1 MVFRTTWILP
11 GKVGKA
17 SQTRWHLNWDLKTS
31 EGSQRSW
38 RVYRMCGVGL
48 GMHRLR
54 GRGRGRNRRGRGCFV
69 GFRGEELSCSPFPL
83 IPLVCVPLPG
93 LCSLALWLW
102 SLFPWFLVFLLA
114 PHQGLT
120 CLPFSVFSSVDTSYL
135 YSDAVYSLPLLR
147 LLASIPSFTLFRF
160 LFLFFLF
167 FLLCLKRKQ
176 KFFRRT
182 VNFAYKEQ

>member
-31 EGSQRSW
+31 ERSQRSW
-38 RVYRMCGVGL
+38 RVYKMYGVGL
-48 GMHRLR
+48 GMRRLR
-54 GRGRGRNRRGRGCFV
+54 QRQRQKQQRKGLLCGI
-69 GFRGEELSCSPFPL
+69 RGEELSCSPFPL

-135 YSDAVYSLPLLR
+135 YSDAAYSLPLLR
-147 LLASIPSFTLFRF
+147 LLVSIPSFTLFRF
-160 LFLFFLF
+160 LFLFFL
-167 FLLCLKRKQ
+167 LCLKRKQ
-176 KFFRRT
+176 KFFRST

>member
-31 EGSQRSW
+31 EGSQGSW
-38 RVYRMCGVGL
+38 RLYRMCGVGL
-48 GMHRLR
+48 GMRRLR
-54 GRGRGRNRRGRGCFV
+54 PRQRQEQERKGLLCGIQGGRTLL
-69 GFRGEELSCSPFPL
+69 LSLPSV
-83 IPLVCVPLPG
+83 PLVCVPLPG

-176 KFFRRT
+176 KFCRST